1 MSFNADQTN
10 QQVSNSMGAF
20 VLLHASNQ
28 ALIEAD
34 VAQNT
39 SSWYPIIMQEL
50 GNAEDLV
57 VDWRQSGFLYFQQ
70 EVLEAVI
77 TAGQAFVD
85 AQPAI
90 DAQFDQLS
98 KTFDPALKAKIV
110 ASLKALETPLTTMD
124 SSIGQFLN
132 RLKQLESDMQTP
144 LTNMEKT
151 AADVQAQAAKIQSE
165 INSINAK
172 IANLQQQIKTD
183 REAIAKAKAKR
194 KSGIIETIFGVVFAP
209 FTGGV
214 SLILAGIGVASIVEG
229 EDKIHEMQNTIS
241 KYQGEIASD
250 TSTLNQDER
259 QIATLHGLT
268 LSLNIAVTDMQA
280 TQSALDSLRTT
291 FTVLVGSIDDAA
303 KKVDQATTAKD
314 ALLEK
319 VFFDASVT
327 AWKEVVSFCQTLAAN
342 NAPTPTR
349 VQIG

>member
-34 VAQNT
+34 AAQNT

-110 ASLKALETPLTTMD
+110 AALKALETPLTTMD

-151 AADVQAQAAKIQSE
+151 AADVQAQAAE

-172 IANLQQQIKTD
+172 IANLQAQIKTD
-183 REAIAKAKAKR
+183 RDAIAKAKAKR

-209 FTGGV
+209 FTGGA

-229 EDKIHEMQNTIS
+229 EDKIHDMQKTIS
-241 KYQGEIASD
+241 QYQGEIASD
-250 TSTLNQDER
+250 TSTLNQDEP

-280 TQSALDSLRTT
+280 TQAALDSLRTT
-291 FTVLVGSIDDAA
+291 VTVLVGSIDDAA
-303 KKVDQATTAKD
+303 DKVDQATTAKD

-327 AWKEVVSFCQTLAAN
+327 AWKEVVSFCQNLAAN

>member
-34 VAQNT
+34 AAQNT
-39 SSWYPIIMQEL
+39 SSWYPIIMQKL
-50 GNAEDLV
+50 GNAEDLF

-110 ASLKALETPLTTMD
+110 AALKALE
-124 SSIGQFLN
+124 
-132 RLKQLESDMQTP
+132 TP

-151 AADVQAQAAKIQSE
+151 AAEVQAQAAKIQSE

-172 IANLQQQIKTD
+172 IANLQAQIKTD
-183 REAIAKAKAKR
+183 RDAIAKAKAKR

-209 FTGGV
+209 FTGGA

-229 EDKIHEMQNTIS
+229 EDKIHEMQKTIS
-241 KYQGEIASD
+241 QYQGEIASD

-280 TQSALDSLRTT
+280 TQAVLDSLRTT

-303 KKVDQATTAKD
+303 DKVDQATTAKD